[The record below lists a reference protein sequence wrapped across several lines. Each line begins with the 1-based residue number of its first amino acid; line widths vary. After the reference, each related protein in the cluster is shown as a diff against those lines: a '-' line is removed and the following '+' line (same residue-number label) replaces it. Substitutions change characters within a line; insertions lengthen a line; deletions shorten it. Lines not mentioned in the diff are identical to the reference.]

1 MLYGSNEMEGKAL
14 LQVAAEMCAA
24 ARTAPKAT
32 GKDTI
37 YTMVLTGKEKEL
49 LAQKMDEIGE
59 REFADQ
65 GVSWYKRDAKN
76 LRIAQ
81 AVVLI
86 GAKREVRGV
95 SNCGYCG
102 FGNCAGCKKAGG
114 MCTFVSLDLGIALP
128 SAMCAAADAR
138 VDNRVMMSI
147 GKAAEEM
154 KYSEEDIFWHG
165 IPLSITGKNVF
176 FDRGKEH

>member
-1 MLYGSNEMEGKAL
+1 MEETAL

-32 GKDTI
+32 GRDTI
-37 YTMVLTGKEKEL
+37 YTLVLTGEEKDQ

-59 REFADQ
+59 RDFSDK
-65 GVSWYKRDAKN
+65 GFSWYKRDAVN
-76 LRIAQ
+76 LRNAQ
-81 AVVLI
+81 AVALI
-86 GAKREVRGV
+86 GAKRATRGV
-95 SNCGYCG
+95 GNCGYCG
-102 FGNCAGCKKAGG
+102 FGNCVGCKKAGG
-114 MCTFVSLDLGIALP
+114 TCAFVTLDLGIALS
-128 SAMCAAADAR
+128 SAMCTAANAR

-154 KYSEEDIFWHG
+154 KYLEEDIFWLG

>member
-1 MLYGSNEMEGKAL
+1 MLYGSKEMEERAL
-14 LQVAAEMCAA
+14 LEVAAEMCAA

-37 YTMVLTGKEKEL
+37 YTMVLTGEEKDR

-59 REFADQ
+59 RDFSDK
-65 GVSWYKRDAKN
+65 GVSWYKRDAMN
-76 LRIAQ
+76 LRNAQ

-86 GAKREVRGV
+86 GAKRAVRGV
-95 SNCGYCG
+95 RNCGYCG
-102 FGNCAGCKKAGG
+102 FGDCAGCKKAGG
-114 MCTFVSLDLGIALP
+114 VCAFVTLDLGIALS
-128 SAMCAAADAR
+128 SAMCTAADAR

-154 KYSEEDIFWHG
+154 KYIEEDIFWHG

-176 FDRGKEH
+176 FDSGKEH

>member
-24 ARTAPKAT
+24 A
-32 GKDTI
+32 
-37 YTMVLTGKEKEL
+37 
-49 LAQKMDEIGE
+49 
-59 REFADQ
+59 
-65 GVSWYKRDAKN
+65 
-76 LRIAQ
+76 
-81 AVVLI
+81 
-86 GAKREVRGV
+86 
-95 SNCGYCG
+95 
-102 FGNCAGCKKAGG
+102 
-114 MCTFVSLDLGIALP
+114 
-128 SAMCAAADAR
+128 DAR

-147 GKAAEEM
+147 GKATEEM